1 MKKER
6 KKEQFIQQ
14 PIYVGGDKAMT
25 TFIYQHLKIPNEAL
39 LNNVEGI
46 VFLEFGIDFKGNV
59 IETRVIKGL
68 GFGCDVEAVR
78 VVKLLK
84 FDMGKYPGMKI
95 IFHKKAKIQFKKAP
109 LLVADVPDLP
119 SLPTPVEEA
128 QNFSFQYVI
137 TPTISVVEEQIKP
150 AETVYSYNIT
160 F

>member
-14 PIYVGGDKAMT
+14 PNYLGGDKAMSA
-25 TFIYQHLKIPNEAL
+25 FIYQHLRIPEEAL
-39 LNNVEGI
+39 RNNVEGV

-59 IETRVIKGL
+59 IETRIIKGL
-68 GFGCDVEAVR
+68 GSGCDEEAIR

-109 LLVADVPDLP
+109 MPVAPLPDLP
-119 SLPTPVEEA
+119 SVQTRIEGD

-137 TPTISVVEEQIKP
+137 TPSAAIVEEQSKP
-150 AETVYSYNIT
+150 IETVYSYNIS

>member
-14 PIYVGGDKAMT
+14 PNYVGGDKAMT
-25 TFIYQHLKIPNEAL
+25 AFIYQHLKIPELAL
-39 LNNVEGI
+39 QNNIEGT
-46 VFLEFGIDFKGNV
+46 VYLEFGIDFKGNV

-68 GFGCDVEAVR
+68 GFGCDEEAER

-95 IFHKKAKIQFKKAP
+95 VFHKKAKIFFKKAP
-109 LLVADVPDLP
+109 IPVTALPVLPLLPDQLNVEP
-119 SLPTPVEEA
+119 S
-128 QNFSFQYVI
+128 FSFQYVI
-137 TPTISVVEEQIKP
+137 TPSETKVEVENKP
-150 AETVYSYNIT
+150 NEAVYSYNIT

>member
-14 PIYVGGDKAMT
+14 PVYVGGDKAMT
-25 TFIYQHLKIPNEAL
+25 AFIYQHLRIPVLAL
-39 LNNVEGI
+39 QNNVEGI

-68 GFGCDVEAVR
+68 GFGCNEEAER

-109 LLVADVPDLP
+109 LPVAAVPDLP
-119 SLPTPVEEA
+119 SLPAPLEGE

-137 TPTISVVEEQIKP
+137 TPSVAVVEEQSKP
-150 AETVYSYNIT
+150 VETVYSYNIT

>member
-14 PIYVGGDKAMT
+14 PVYVGGDKAMT
-25 TFIYQHLKIPNEAL
+25 AFIYQHLRIPEIAL
-39 LNNVEGI
+39 QNNVEGI
-46 VFLEFGIDFKGNV
+46 VFLEFGINFKGNV

-68 GFGCDVEAVR
+68 GFGCNEEAER

-95 IFHKKAKIQFKKAP
+95 VFHKKAKIQFKKAP

-119 SLPTPVEEA
+119 SMSTPLEVE

-137 TPTISVVEEQIKP
+137 TPTISVVEEQNKP
-150 AETVYSYNIT
+150 VETVYSYNIT

>member
-14 PIYVGGDKAMT
+14 PNYLGGDKAMT
-25 TFIYQHLKIPNEAL
+25 AFIYQHLRIPELAL
-39 LNNVEGI
+39 QKNIEGT
-46 VFLEFGIDFKGNV
+46 VYLEFGIDFKGNV

-68 GFGCDVEAVR
+68 GFGCDEEAER

-95 IFHKKAKIQFKKAP
+95 VFHKKAKIQFKKA
-109 LLVADVPDLP
+109 LVPVAIVPDLTV
-119 SLPTPVEEA
+119 LPNQLNEE
-128 QNFSFQYVI
+128 QNLSFQYVI
-137 TPTISVVEEQIKP
+137 TPSESKVEVESKP
-150 AETVYSYNIT
+150 SEVVYSYNIT